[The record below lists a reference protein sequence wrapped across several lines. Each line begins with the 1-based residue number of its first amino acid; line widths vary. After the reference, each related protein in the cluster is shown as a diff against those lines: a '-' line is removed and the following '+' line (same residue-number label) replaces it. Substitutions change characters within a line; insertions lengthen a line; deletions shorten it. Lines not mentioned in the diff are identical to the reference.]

1 MREEIGS
8 RYDSGMERLLT
19 IDDDVLT
26 AVEELAQRQGT
37 SVDHVISELS
47 RKALAS
53 QAKER
58 FSRDCIPTIPMRDPT
73 PVTVE
78 FVNELRDRLGV

>member
-1 MREEIGS
+1 
-8 RYDSGMERLLT
+8 MERLLT

-26 AVEELAQRQGT
+26 AAEELAGQQGT
-37 SVDHVISELS
+37 SVDRVISELS

-53 QAKER
+53 RPKER
-58 FSRDCIPTIPMRDPT
+58 FSRADIPTIPLRDAT

-78 FVNELRDRLGV
+78 FVNELRDRFGV